1 LCSGYLQAELVGAAL
16 SEAEAVACLQANE
29 EAWQLLVVDL
39 LRKQGTGPG
48 VSAALF
54 TPGRKKWI
62 VAALTN
68 AASPDSRA
76 ACFRLDADV
85 VVDKAAQVNEFL
97 AYCAVEH

>member
-1 LCSGYLQAELVGAAL
+1 MCSGYLQAELVGAAL

-39 LRKQGTGPG
+39 LLKQGTGLG
-48 VSAALF
+48 VSA
-54 TPGRKKWI
+54 GI
-62 VAALTN
+62 MAALTN
-68 AASPDSRA
+68 AASPDNRA

-97 AYCAVEH
+97 AYCAAEH

>member
-1 LCSGYLQAELVGAAL
+1 MCSGYLQAELVGAAL

-39 LRKQGTGPG
+39 LLKQGTGLG

-54 TPGRKKWI
+54 TPGRKKGI

-68 AASPDSRA
+68 AASPDNRA
-76 ACFRLDADV
+76 ECVRPGVDTVF
-85 VVDKAAQVNEFL
+85 DKAAQVNEVL
-97 AYCAVEH
+97 AYCAAEH